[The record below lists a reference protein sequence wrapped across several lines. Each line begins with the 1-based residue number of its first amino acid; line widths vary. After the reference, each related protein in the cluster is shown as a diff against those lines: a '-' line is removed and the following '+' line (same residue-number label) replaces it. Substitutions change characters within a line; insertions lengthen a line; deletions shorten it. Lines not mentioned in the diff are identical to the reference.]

1 VNWVGCFLWICLVS
15 LVAIVGIA
23 LIAATFPIDRV
34 YSSDRLVIV
43 CAPV

>member
-1 VNWVGCFLWICLVS
+1 MDWVGCFLWICLAS
-15 LVAIVGIA
+15 LVVIVGII
-23 LIAATFPIDRV
+23 LIAANFPVDRV